1 MIEKRSY
8 DIIAENAITWRL
20 KLNQRK
26 ISYWHC
32 LQNAAKAELYNDWLT
47 ESPDYLPLKY
57 RPKINESDSDFL
69 LQMKSEEAHQKYID
83 DIDLMYEYSYQ
94 HEEKILEIEADVKTV
109 IEEWTASEEEISCIQ
124 QIWTAEVKKN
134 EKIFQQ
140 LWKKRLDFLLKKKR
154 EEEEEDDTRFINE
167 EQEKE
172 IKKRSNLKRN
182 RFKIR
187 WKNNRSPARR
197 SQEDSRRQP
206 PSRRGTPDFPGRNH
220 DNWRLDC
227 TTNEI
232 APLQA
237 DQT

>member
-1 MIEKRSY
+1 MIEKRSH

-134 EKIFQQ
+134 EKISQQ
-140 LWKKRLDFLLKKKR
+140 LWKRRLDFLLKKKR
-154 EEEEEDDTRFINE
+154 EEEEHDDTRFINE

-172 IKKRSNLKRN
+172 IKKRSHLKRN

-197 SQEDSRRQP
+197 SQ
-206 PSRRGTPDFPGRNH
+206 TAAIITKRN
-220 DNWRLDC
+220 
-227 TTNEI
+227 T
-232 APLQA
+232 
-237 DQT
+237 